1 MVNLTEH
8 GLMEA
13 KRGTNAHSPTLDT
26 VIMVAQTIRKLGAS
40 SITELYRALP
50 RTVIYP
56 TLKLIIQYFYV
67 KGFIISDKEHKIVW
81 VYNPRFVRKYR
92 SRPDLKAI

>member
-8 GLMEA
+8 GLMEV
-13 KRGTNAHSPTLDT
+13 KRRTNAHSPTLDT
-26 VIMVAQTIRKLGAS
+26 VIIVEETIRKLGAC

-56 TLKLIIQYFYV
+56 TLELMIGYFYA
-67 KGFIISDKEHKIVW
+67 KGFSMSERELFAHSV
-81 VYNPRFVRKYR
+81 
-92 SRPDLKAI
+92 